1 MRGNRFPDVLAPLLT
16 AHWRL
21 KVALTAALNVLFWGG
36 YGFLGHHAFFS
47 LRAVPLTALDHAVPF
62 QPVPWAWIYLS
73 QYLFVVVLPWLLTT
87 REAILRYAA
96 GVLIMSCASFG
107 CFLFFPTPGP
117 RPLEVGGDF
126 AMRTIANYDGTL
138 NACPSLHAVFLVYM
152 ALLAWRMFGRVA
164 PVLTVGASFMWGAAI
179 LYSTLATKQHY
190 VIDLVAGSMLGVLA
204 DWLAWRGSTP
214 ATAEITIPRKSGSTS
229 QAGSR

>member
-1 MRGNRFPDVLAPLLT
+1 MLGSKFPDVLTPLLT

-21 KVALTAALNVLFWGG
+21 KVTLTAALNLLFWGG
-36 YGFLGHHAFFS
+36 YGFLCNHALFPFCQ
-47 LRAVPLTALDHAVPF
+47 VPLTALDRSTPF

-73 QYLFVVVLPWLLTT
+73 QYVFVAVLPWLLTT

-96 GVLIMSCASFG
+96 GVLIMSLASFA

-117 RPLEVGGDF
+117 RPLEVGDDF

-164 PVLTVGASFMWGAAI
+164 PILSIGTSFVWGAAI

-190 VIDLVAGSMLGVLA
+190 VIDLAVGAVLGALA
-204 DWLAWRGSTP
+204 DWLAWRGASP
-214 ATAEITIPRKSGSTS
+214 AIAELTIPRNSGSTS
-229 QAGSR
+229 QAGSK